1 MEMHCVLLVV
11 LRKLPAV
18 MRADAP
24 SGEQLD
30 RIVTELKQIGFGG
43 PPAAIEHLRR
53 RRLSS

>member
-1 MEMHCVLLVV
+1 MHCVLLVV